1 MPELKN
7 NILSVIVMSGD
18 SIILDT
24 RAYSVSS
31 RNEKGRFDILPMHAN
46 FISLIKE
53 FVKINVEADEPKQ
66 IVLKIGIVR
75 VFENNVQI
83 FIGSEAS

>member
-1 MPELKN
+1 MNN

-18 SIILDT
+18 SIVLD
-24 RAYSVSS
+24 AKAHSVSS
-31 RNEKGRFDILPMHAN
+31 RNEKGRFDILPLHAN

-53 FVKINVEADEPKQ
+53 FVKIDIEADEPRQ
-66 IVLKIGIVR
+66 IVLKSGILR

-83 FIGSEAS
+83 FIGSEGF